1 MEADEKYNPLPRAI
15 ALILV
20 ALCIAWFIH
29 RVGDP
34 YARGK
39 IDSMSQTDY
48 IEYQRHVHGHSY
60 LFIFFVLLVEIGFC
74 LGVVEIVAYLIRA
87 LIRKRRDH

>member
-20 ALCIAWFIH
+20 TLCIAWFVH
-29 RVGDP
+29 HVADP
-34 YARGK
+34 YARSK

-48 IEYQRHVHGHSY
+48 IEYQRLVHGHSY
-60 LFIFFVLLVEIGFC
+60 LVTFFGLLVEIGFC
-74 LGVVEIVAYLIRA
+74 LGVVDIVAFLIRA
-87 LIRKRRDH
+87 LTRKRRDH